1 MRRVLDAFDESVH
14 GVSFD
19 GLVCCAGCERDLE
32 EAAAGAGTA
41 RPSLASVQDELAKLE
56 LIRRLELPADL
67 FDHALPQELERY
79 RQRVAIEA
87 PYELRRHPE
96 AARLTWLA
104 AFAHLRGR
112 TLIDDLVELL
122 IVTIHHIGARAE
134 RKVDRALLD
143 DIKRVTGKQNLLFEV
158 ADATLEK
165 PDGIVREVVFPV
177 VSEETLRNLVKEWKA
192 TGPAYR
198 TTLRTVIQNSYKSH
212 YRRMVPQVLQVL
224 NFRSNN
230 ERHRPAI
237 QALDLVKRYA
247 GTQGR
252 TFPVEVQVPLDGV
265 VRGLWREAVIEKDAQ
280 GRQRVNRITYEIC
293 VLEALREQLRCKEIW
308 VTGANRLPLE

>member
-1 MRRVLDAFDESVH
+1 M
-14 GVSFD
+14 
-19 GLVCCAGCERDLE
+19 
-32 EAAAGAGTA
+32 
-41 RPSLASVQDELAKLE
+41 
-56 LIRRLELPADL
+56 
-67 FDHALPQELERY
+67 
-79 RQRVAIEA
+79 
-87 PYELRRHPE
+87 
-96 AARLTWLA
+96 
-104 AFAHLRGR
+104 
-112 TLIDDLVELL
+112 
-122 IVTIHHIGARAE
+122 
-134 RKVDRALLD
+134 
-143 DIKRVTGKQNLLFEV
+143 
-158 ADATLEK
+158 
-165 PDGIVREVVFPV
+165 REVVFPV

-192 TGPAYR
+192 TGPACR
-198 TTLRTVIQNSYKSH
+198 TTLRTVIRNSYKSH

-247 GTQGR
+247 GTKGR

-308 VTGANRLPLE
+308 VTGANRYRHPDEDLAADFEAQRTPYYQALNLPLEPDRFIADLQAEMRDALQTLDAGLPSNPHVRISRKHGSSWITLTPFDAQPEPPNLTALKAEITATWPMTSLLDMVKEADLRRGFTDTLKSPTA